1 VVSIKRSITAKE
13 DKYLLDGKHVTR
25 TDVAN
30 LLESAGFSKSNPYYI
45 VPQGKVMALSQLRE
59 PEYLDLLREVAGTRV
74 YDERRKESLKM
85 MEESK
90 QRIAKVDE
98 VLAYI
103 EERLQELEQDT
114 RELGEYM
121 ALDKEKRCLE

>member
-1 VVSIKRSITAKE
+1 
-13 DKYLLDGKHVTR
+13 
-25 TDVAN
+25 
-30 LLESAGFSKSNPYYI
+30 
-45 VPQGKVMALSQLRE
+45 MALSQLRE

-103 EERLQELEQDT
+103 EERLQELEQET

>member
-1 VVSIKRSITAKE
+1 
-13 DKYLLDGKHVTR
+13 
-25 TDVAN
+25 
-30 LLESAGFSKSNPYYI
+30 
-45 VPQGKVMALSQLRE
+45 MALSQLRE

>member
-1 VVSIKRSITAKE
+1 
-13 DKYLLDGKHVTR
+13 
-25 TDVAN
+25 
-30 LLESAGFSKSNPYYI
+30 
-45 VPQGKVMALSQLRE
+45 
-59 PEYLDLLREVAGTRV
+59 
-74 YDERRKESLKM
+74 M

-103 EERLQELEQDT
+103 EERLQELEQET
-114 RELGEYM
+114 KELGEYM